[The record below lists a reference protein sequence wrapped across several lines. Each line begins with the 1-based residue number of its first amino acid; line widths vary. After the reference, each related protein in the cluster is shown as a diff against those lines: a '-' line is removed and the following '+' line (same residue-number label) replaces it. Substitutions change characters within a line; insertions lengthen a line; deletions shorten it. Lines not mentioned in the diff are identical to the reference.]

1 MAFKDRLRDMRVQAG
16 ITQKGLASAV
26 GITERSIQNYEL
38 GTRKPNNMEVVQ
50 KIADALHT
58 TTEYLLG
65 SEETFVIEAHEK
77 GGAKS
82 ARDVN
87 ELVSEVTALFAG
99 GTLDENAKEGVMAA
113 ITVLIGMRKRKTKN
127 IPRRSIANKSPLYC
141 TVHRVSYFLVKGV

>member
-1 MAFKDRLRDMRVQAG
+1 MAFKDRLRDMRVQAE
-16 ITQKGLASAV
+16 ITKKGLASAV

-113 ITVLIGMRKRKTKN
+113 INRAYWDAKKKN
-127 IPRRSIANKSPLYC
+127 KKYSPKKYC
-141 TVHRVSYFLVKGV
+141 K

>member
-1 MAFKDRLRDMRVQAG
+1 MAFKDRLRDMRVQTG

-65 SEETFVIEAHEK
+65 SEGTFIIEAHEK

-113 ITVLIGMRKRKTKN
+113 INRAYWDAKEKN
-127 IPRRSIANKSPLYC
+127 KKYTPKKYC
-141 TVHRVSYFLVKGV
+141 K

>member
-50 KIADALHT
+50 KIADTLHT

-113 ITVLIGMRKRKTKN
+113 INRAYWDAKEKN
-127 IPRRSIANKSPLYC
+127 KKYTPKKDC
-141 TVHRVSYFLVKGV
+141 K

>member
-1 MAFKDRLRDMRVQAG
+1 MR
-16 ITQKGLASAV
+16 
-26 GITERSIQNYEL
+26 
-38 GTRKPNNMEVVQ
+38 
-50 KIADALHT
+50 
-58 TTEYLLG
+58 G

-113 ITVLIGMRKRKTKN
+113 INRAYWDAKEKN
-127 IPRRSIANKSPLYC
+127 KKYTPKKYC
-141 TVHRVSYFLVKGV
+141 K

>member
-1 MAFKDRLRDMRVQAG
+1 MAFKDRLRDMRVQAR

-26 GITERSIQNYEL
+26 GITEQSIQNYEL

-87 ELVSEVTALFAG
+87 ELVSEVTALFTG

-113 ITVLIGMRKRKTKN
+113 INRAYWDAKEKN
-127 IPRRSIANKSPLYC
+127 KKYTPKKYC
-141 TVHRVSYFLVKGV
+141 K

>member
-1 MAFKDRLRDMRVQAG
+1 MRVQAG

-113 ITVLIGMRKRKTKN
+113 INRAYWDAKEKN
-127 IPRRSIANKSPLYC
+127 KKYTPKKYC
-141 TVHRVSYFLVKGV
+141 K

>member
-16 ITQKGLASAV
+16 RTQKGLASAV

-38 GTRKPNNMEVVQ
+38 GARKPNNMEVVQ

-113 ITVLIGMRKRKTKN
+113 INRAYWDAKEKN
-127 IPRRSIANKSPLYC
+127 KKYTPKKYC
-141 TVHRVSYFLVKGV
+141 K

>member
-58 TTEYLLG
+58 PTEYLLG

-113 ITVLIGMRKRKTKN
+113 INRAYWDAKEKN
-127 IPRRSIANKSPLYC
+127 KKYTPKKYC
-141 TVHRVSYFLVKGV
+141 K

>member
-26 GITERSIQNYEL
+26 GINERSIQNYEL

-113 ITVLIGMRKRKTKN
+113 INRAYWDAKEKN
-127 IPRRSIANKSPLYC
+127 KKYTPKKDC
-141 TVHRVSYFLVKGV
+141 K

>member
-50 KIADALHT
+50 KIADTLHT

-113 ITVLIGMRKRKTKN
+113 INRAYWDAKEKNKKYTPKKYRK
-127 IPRRSIANKSPLYC
+127 
-141 TVHRVSYFLVKGV
+141 

>member
-1 MAFKDRLRDMRVQAG
+1 MAFKDRLRDMRVKAG

-26 GITERSIQNYEL
+26 GITEWSIQNYEL

-113 ITVLIGMRKRKTKN
+113 INRAYWDAKEKN
-127 IPRRSIANKSPLYC
+127 KKYTPKKYC
-141 TVHRVSYFLVKGV
+141 K

>member
-1 MAFKDRLRDMRVQAG
+1 MSFKNRLRDMRVQAG

-65 SEETFVIEAHEK
+65 SEGTFIIEAHEK

-113 ITVLIGMRKRKTKN
+113 INRAYWDAKEKN
-127 IPRRSIANKSPLYC
+127 KKYTPKKYC
-141 TVHRVSYFLVKGV
+141 K

>member
-16 ITQKGLASAV
+16 RTQKGLASAV

-113 ITVLIGMRKRKTKN
+113 INRAYWDAKEKN
-127 IPRRSIANKSPLYC
+127 KKYTPKKYC
-141 TVHRVSYFLVKGV
+141 K

>member
-26 GITERSIQNYEL
+26 GIAERSIQNYEL

-50 KIADALHT
+50 KIADTLHT

-113 ITVLIGMRKRKTKN
+113 INRAYWDAKEKN
-127 IPRRSIANKSPLYC
+127 KKYTPKKYC
-141 TVHRVSYFLVKGV
+141 K

>member
-50 KIADALHT
+50 KIADTLHT

-87 ELVSEVTALFAG
+87 ELVSEVSALFAG

-113 ITVLIGMRKRKTKN
+113 INRAYWDAKEKNKKYTPKKYRK
-127 IPRRSIANKSPLYC
+127 
-141 TVHRVSYFLVKGV
+141 

>member
-50 KIADALHT
+50 KIADVLHT

-87 ELVSEVTALFAG
+87 ELVSEVTALFEG

-113 ITVLIGMRKRKTKN
+113 INRAYWDAKEKN
-127 IPRRSIANKSPLYC
+127 KKYTPKKYC
-141 TVHRVSYFLVKGV
+141 K

>member
-1 MAFKDRLRDMRVQAG
+1 MSFKNRLRDMRVQAG

-113 ITVLIGMRKRKTKN
+113 INRAYWDAKDKN
-127 IPRRSIANKSPLYC
+127 KKYTPKKYC
-141 TVHRVSYFLVKGV
+141 K

>member
-1 MAFKDRLRDMRVQAG
+1 
-16 ITQKGLASAV
+16 
-26 GITERSIQNYEL
+26 
-38 GTRKPNNMEVVQ
+38 MEVVQ

-113 ITVLIGMRKRKTKN
+113 INRAYWDAKEKN
-127 IPRRSIANKSPLYC
+127 KKYPPKKYC
-141 TVHRVSYFLVKGV
+141 K

>member
-16 ITQKGLASAV
+16 ITQKGLAAAV

-65 SEETFVIEAHEK
+65 SEGTFIIEAHEK
-77 GGAKS
+77 GGTKS

-113 ITVLIGMRKRKTKN
+113 INRAYWDAKEKN
-127 IPRRSIANKSPLYC
+127 KKYTPKKYC
-141 TVHRVSYFLVKGV
+141 K

>member
-113 ITVLIGMRKRKTKN
+113 INRAYWDAKEN
-127 IPRRSIANKSPLYC
+127 NKKYTPKKYC
-141 TVHRVSYFLVKGV
+141 K

>member
-87 ELVSEVTALFAG
+87 DRPVCRRNFGRERQRRRHGSHQPCLLGCEGEKQKIHPEEVLQIKVRFI
-99 GTLDENAKEGVMAA
+99 VQ
-113 ITVLIGMRKRKTKN
+113 
-127 IPRRSIANKSPLYC
+127 SIVYHTSW
-141 TVHRVSYFLVKGV
+141 

>member
-1 MAFKDRLRDMRVQAG
+1 MAFKAFKDRLRDMRVQAG

-113 ITVLIGMRKRKTKN
+113 INRAYWDAKEKN
-127 IPRRSIANKSPLYC
+127 KKYTPKKYC
-141 TVHRVSYFLVKGV
+141 K

>member
-1 MAFKDRLRDMRVQAG
+1 MSFKNRLRDMRVQAG

-99 GTLDENAKEGVMAA
+99 GTLDKNAKEGVMAA
-113 ITVLIGMRKRKTKN
+113 INRAYWDAKEKN
-127 IPRRSIANKSPLYC
+127 KKYTPKKYC
-141 TVHRVSYFLVKGV
+141 K

>member
-26 GITERSIQNYEL
+26 GINERSIQNYEL

-99 GTLDENAKEGVMAA
+99 GTLDENAKEGVMVA
-113 ITVLIGMRKRKTKN
+113 INRAYWDAKEKN
-127 IPRRSIANKSPLYC
+127 KKYTPKKYC
-141 TVHRVSYFLVKGV
+141 K

>member
-1 MAFKDRLRDMRVQAG
+1 
-16 ITQKGLASAV
+16 
-26 GITERSIQNYEL
+26 
-38 GTRKPNNMEVVQ
+38 MEVVQ

-65 SEETFVIEAHEK
+65 SEEAFVIEAHEK

-113 ITVLIGMRKRKTKN
+113 INRAYWDAKEKN
-127 IPRRSIANKSPLYC
+127 KKYTPKKYC
-141 TVHRVSYFLVKGV
+141 K

>member
-1 MAFKDRLRDMRVQAG
+1 
-16 ITQKGLASAV
+16 
-26 GITERSIQNYEL
+26 
-38 GTRKPNNMEVVQ
+38 MEVVQ

-113 ITVLIGMRKRKTKN
+113 INRAYWDAKEKN
-127 IPRRSIANKSPLYC
+127 KKYTPKKYC
-141 TVHRVSYFLVKGV
+141 K

>member
-1 MAFKDRLRDMRVQAG
+1 MSFKNRLRDMRVQAG

-113 ITVLIGMRKRKTKN
+113 INRAYWDAKEKN
-127 IPRRSIANKSPLYC
+127 KKYTPKKYC
-141 TVHRVSYFLVKGV
+141 K

>member
-99 GTLDENAKEGVMAA
+99 GTLDENAKDDVMAA
-113 ITVLIGMRKRKTKN
+113 IKKTKN
-127 IPRRSIANKSPLYC
+127 TLQRSIANKSPLYC

>member
-1 MAFKDRLRDMRVQAG
+1 MAFKDRLRDMRIQAG

-99 GTLDENAKEGVMAA
+99 GTLDETAKEGVMAA
-113 ITVLIGMRKRKTKN
+113 INRAYWDAKEKN
-127 IPRRSIANKSPLYC
+127 KKYTPKKYC
-141 TVHRVSYFLVKGV
+141 K

>member
-1 MAFKDRLRDMRVQAG
+1 MAFKDRLRDMRVQAR

-26 GITERSIQNYEL
+26 GITEQSIQNYEL

-113 ITVLIGMRKRKTKN
+113 INRAYWDAKEKN
-127 IPRRSIANKSPLYC
+127 KKYTPKKYC
-141 TVHRVSYFLVKGV
+141 K

>member
-1 MAFKDRLRDMRVQAG
+1 MAFKDRLRNMRIQAR

-113 ITVLIGMRKRKTKN
+113 INRAYWDAKEKN
-127 IPRRSIANKSPLYC
+127 KKYTPKKYC
-141 TVHRVSYFLVKGV
+141 K